1 MAFHVLVDTI
11 HARQDNTANLSSGSR
26 LGDGFG
32 CSMSRPNLAY
42 SDGQLGLFTDLY
54 ELTMAQAYF
63 SQGMHGPAT
72 FGLTV
77 RSYPPNRGYLAAA
90 GLDDVLDY
98 LAGLQFDGEAI
109 GYLHSLGVFTRDFLD
124 YLRGVRFTGS
134 VRAIPEGRLFFA
146 DEPVLEITAPII
158 EAQLAE
164 TYIINQMNLQTSLA
178 TKAARCVWAA
188 QGRGIADFAS
198 RRTQGSDAAM
208 KMARASYIAGFAST
222 SNVLAASHYGIP
234 PAGTMAHSFISSF
247 PSELDAFRAYSRCF
261 PDRTVLLLDTYDT
274 IAGAWNAVTIGKE
287 LEATYP
293 NQETHRLTAV
303 RLDSGDYAE
312 LSRQVRQAL
321 DGEGLGYVKVLVSGG
336 LDEYELDSLV
346 QGDAPIDLFGVGTK
360 AGVSADAPWSDM
372 VYKLVCFDGRP
383 VMKLSEG
390 KVSLPGAKQ
399 VFRRRNADG
408 SLSGDIIGL
417 QEESGPVGAE
427 PVLREV
433 MVNGVRTE
441 PPLAAA
447 ELRDR
452 FREDFASLD
461 ARFKNLRRPPQFP
474 VSISPRLQ
482 RITAE
487 VREEAVLTN
496 ISGGSA

>member
-1 MAFHVLVDTI
+1 
-11 HARQDNTANLSSGSR
+11 
-26 LGDGFG
+26 
-32 CSMSRPNLAY
+32 MSRPNLAY
-42 SDGQLGLFTDLY
+42 SEGQLGLFTDLY

-63 SQGMHGPAT
+63 QQGMHQPAT

-77 RSYPPNRGYLAAA
+77 RSYPPNRGYLVSA

-98 LAGLQFDGEAI
+98 LAGLRFDDDSI
-109 GYLHSLGVFTRDFLD
+109 SYLGSLGMFTAEFLDFLK
-124 YLRGVRFTGS
+124 GVRFTGT
-134 VRAIPEGRLFFA
+134 VRAVPEGRLFFA
-146 DEPVLEITAPII
+146 DEPVLEVTAPII

-164 TYIINQMNLQTSLA
+164 TYVINQVNLQTALA

-247 PSELDAFRAYSRCF
+247 PSELEAFRAYSQSF

-274 IAGAWNAVTIGKE
+274 VAGAWNAVSIAKE
-287 LEATYP
+287 LES
-293 NQETHRLTAV
+293 EGHRLTAV
-303 RLDSGDYAE
+303 RLDSGDFAA
-312 LSRQVRQAL
+312 LSRQVRDIL
-321 DGEGLGYVKVLVSGG
+321 DREGLDYVRILASGG
-336 LDEYELDSLV
+336 LDEYELETLV
-346 QGDAPIDLFGVGTK
+346 QAEAPIDLFGVGTK

-399 VFRRRNADG
+399 IFRRRNEDG
-408 SLSGDIIGL
+408 TLSGDIVGL
-417 QEESGPVGAE
+417 QEEPGPVDAE
-427 PVLREV
+427 PMLEEV
-433 MVNGVRTE
+433 MAGGVRTG
-441 PPLAAA
+441 PSAPLADF
-447 ELRDR
+447 RNR
-452 FREDFASLD
+452 FRDEFAFLD
-461 ARFKNLRRPPQFP
+461 SRFKDLRRPPQFP

-482 RITAE
+482 RMTAE

-496 ISGGSA
+496 VSGESA